1 MHPRILLTSSD
12 DAGSKD
18 QRQSQDASNR
28 QELVVGVVVGPR
40 TPEVVGT
47 RLPGAHT
54 LLTRF
59 KRPPFRVQRLHPT
72 RELSSSIPA
81 FAATSTTALR
91 RLSSDTDAP

>member
-1 MHPRILLTSSD
+1 MHPRIALTSSD

-47 RLPGAHT
+47 RLAGAHT
-54 LLTRF
+54 LLRRF
-59 KRPPFRVQRLHPT
+59 KRPPFRVQQSHPKAV
-72 RELSSSIPA
+72 SSSSTLGSEV
-81 FAATSTTALR
+81 TSTTALL
-91 RLSSDTDAP
+91 RLSADTDAL